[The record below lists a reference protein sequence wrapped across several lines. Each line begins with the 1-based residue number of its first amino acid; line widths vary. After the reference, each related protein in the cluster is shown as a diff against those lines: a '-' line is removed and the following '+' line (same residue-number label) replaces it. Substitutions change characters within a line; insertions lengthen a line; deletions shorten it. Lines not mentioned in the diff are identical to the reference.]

1 MTCLTYFSLLLHFFL
16 FSTGYLGLYIVYV
29 LTVIV
34 SAYVY
39 NRQKHQL
46 NGSAQSSGREQ
57 GEETA
62 VFVSTIIPKTH
73 IAHFFYYLKISLQFL
88 NAE

>member
-1 MTCLTYFSLLLHFFL
+1 MTCLTFLSPAPFFFL
-16 FSTGYLGLYIVYV
+16 FSTGYLGLYVVYV

-62 VFVSTIIPKTH
+62 VFVSTIIHKTH
-73 IAHFFYYLKISLQFL
+73 IHTLITVLKSHY
-88 NAE
+88 NY